1 MLNAKLHAT
10 SSKLCPFELFSI
22 IYQNSS
28 GHAESVYDALQELDC
43 CILGYIYCWHDF
55 HPFSER
61 VDSDEQISETTW
73 SPG

>member
-10 SSKLCPFELFSI
+10 SSKLCPFELCSI
-22 IYQNSS
+22 ICQNSS
-28 GHAESVYDALQELDC
+28 AHIESVYDALQELDF
-43 CILGYIYCWHDF
+43 CILSYIYSWHDF

-61 VDSDEQISETTW
+61 VDFDEQISETTR